1 MVALDQ
7 ATKYWAVTTLT
18 IGGPSIRLIGDFFM
32 LTLIYNEGG
41 ALGTNFGSSTYY
53 LVISLVVLLCLIY
66 YTWRRRQEL
75 SVVLPLALIISGAAG
90 NFIDRIRLGRVVD
103 FLDVDFFDV
112 FGITRW
118 WIFNVADACISVA
131 VLFLL
136 VKLFFFTPEHPT
148 STPPDTKSSTS
159 ATQTSL

>member
-7 ATKYWAVTTLT
+7 ATKFWAVTTLT
-18 IGGPSIRLIGDFFM
+18 DGGPSIHLIGDFFM

-66 YTWRRRQEL
+66 YTWRHRREL
-75 SVVLPLALIISGAAG
+75 LLVLPLALIISGATG
-90 NFIDRIRLGRVVD
+90 NLIDRIRLGRVVD

-118 WIFNVADACISVA
+118 WTFNVADACISVA

-136 VKLFFFTPEHPT
+136 VKIFFFTPEHSPPAAQDSKSPT
-148 STPPDTKSSTS
+148 S
-159 ATQTSL
+159 ANQANL